1 MKTTTFINNWLT
13 AAALLF
19 SLPTAYFILINVLN
33 GFGISSMY
41 EAAEPTLDSMGIKE
55 GLGWNINLLLL
66 FGPVLAF
73 FLTVFQV
80 LNIELRFTKEEF
92 LLNFSVQKKWL
103 PLLVTAFS
111 AGVLIILFLYAL
123 GENCNC

>member
-1 MKTTTFINNWLT
+1 MNKKALHSNWL
-13 AAALLF
+13 AAGALLLA
-19 SLPTAYFILINVLN
+19 LPTAYFILINVLN

-66 FGPVLAF
+66 FGPILAIL
-73 FLTVFQV
+73 LTIFQV
-80 LNIELRFTKEEF
+80 LNIELKFTKEEF
-92 LLNFSVQKKWL
+92 LLNFSIQKKWL
-103 PLLVTAFS
+103 PMLVTAFS
-111 AGVLIILFLYAL
+111 AGVLAFLFLYAL